1 MQENLPLSF
10 RLRFRIEQYS
20 QSNSAANQQLKVE
33 RSHCLVYNH
42 RFISP
47 RIQIHTETESCGLQS
62 LRSQRLDSPWCSH
75 GPVMYWIGGLS
86 GSGLQAVEAEGVPAQ
101 GCPPMLF
108 HLQLSSA
115 ATSTSAAWHTLLHLA
130 SVTTWWPRLNCWAE
144 RMELIWMAGHLCTVS
159 PVRELMPS
167 CQGKKFVCQT
177 LWELGLG
184 LRTGSPNLE
193 TGSTESRVGERDSN
207 LSLPWLDHQLT
218 VKVGFNLPGLS
229 EGSGAGTVHSGAGR
243 NTSFSHCRVATE
255 NRTLFA

>member
-101 GCPPMLF
+101 GCPPMLL
-108 HLQLSSA
+108 HLQLCLCCHLHISSMA
-115 ATSTSAAWHTLLHLA
+115 HTSASRFSDNLMAQVKLLGREDG
-130 SVTTWWPRLNCWAE
+130 VNLNGWA
-144 RMELIWMAGHLCTVS
+144 
-159 PVRELMPS
+159 PVH
-167 CQGKKFVCQT
+167 CQPC
-177 LWELGLG
+177 
-184 LRTGSPNLE
+184 
-193 TGSTESRVGERDSN
+193 
-207 LSLPWLDHQLT
+207 
-218 VKVGFNLPGLS
+218 
-229 EGSGAGTVHSGAGR
+229 
-243 NTSFSHCRVATE
+243 
-255 NRTLFA
+255 